1 MKMLLILGG
10 YIDYKW
16 AAGFLE
22 TNSYDK
28 IIAVDGGL
36 SAANLLNIYPDCIIG
51 DFDTVDK
58 GMVDKYEKNN
68 IYCYAFVNGVCG
80 FLANYRVLNSFR

>member
-36 SAANLLNIYPDCIIG
+36 SAANLLNIY
-51 DFDTVDK
+51 T
-58 GMVDKYEKNN
+58 
-68 IYCYAFVNGVCG
+68 IYIF
-80 FLANYRVLNSFR
+80 